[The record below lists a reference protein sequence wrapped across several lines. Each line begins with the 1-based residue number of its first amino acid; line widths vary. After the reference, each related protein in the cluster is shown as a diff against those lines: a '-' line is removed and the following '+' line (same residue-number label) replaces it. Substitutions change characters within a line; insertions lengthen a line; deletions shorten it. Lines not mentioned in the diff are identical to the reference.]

1 MMLSKGLSSPEVSEI
16 STERVLSSRTRTHI
30 RARART
36 RVHIFAYYSLSQKR
50 WHMQKKGLKHEGK
63 ELWLL
68 NPEKT
73 ELSKLL
79 QVRERG

>member
-1 MMLSKGLSSPEVSEI
+1 
-16 STERVLSSRTRTHI
+16 
-30 RARART
+30 
-36 RVHIFAYYSLSQKR
+36 
-50 WHMQKKGLKHEGK
+50 MQKKGLKHEGK